1 MILTVFTSSSNRIP
15 NRLSTSSLSS
25 QCVPQ
30 HAPNSSSFYPISFAL
45 SSTLVTYITSSKGVI
60 STDVFWDCPS
70 LMNSFDEGTII
81 DAQHKRQKIEF
92 GEPHN

>member
-45 SSTLVTYITSSKGVI
+45 SSTLVTYINSSKGVI